1 MRRRKAW
8 LLGGVL
14 LLAFVGVGVYQV
26 ATPPDMP
33 PLHVGMTYEQVF
45 ALPWGSASYLLPVD
59 SGDPGERYNVCTTKP
74 DWRGSFWV
82 VTVYFDPEGRVSG
95 WERRRESQSWLV
107 WLDDKFFKPS
117 AR

>member
-59 SGDPGERYNVCTTKP
+59 SGDPGALQRLHHQAGLA
-74 DWRGSFWV
+74 RQLLGSDCLLRPRRQSH
-82 VTVYFDPEGRVSG
+82 TESG
-95 WERRRESQSWLV
+95 
-107 WLDDKFFKPS
+107 
-117 AR
+117 